1 MLGASHLKGNVWLHE
16 VRTQIVT
23 PAWVLRPKKGAF
35 KLEPQHSV
43 WKLAS
48 QSDIELLDTLVLKSC
63 AKALLEQGQIVEL

>member
-1 MLGASHLKGNVWLHE
+1 M
-16 VRTQIVT
+16 
-23 PAWVLRPKKGAF
+23 
-35 KLEPQHSV
+35 EPQHSV